1 MKFVSKL
8 NIIFDRTIN
17 VTAFLAG
24 ILLIFMMLSVSVAV
38 ASRYLLGRPIGW
50 VIETSEYILVY
61 ITFLVAAWVLRG
73 EGHVKMDI
81 VLNRLNPRTQSLIN
95 TITSAI
101 SIIVC
106 FIFTWFGA
114 KVSWH
119 FYQVGYFTTTLLELP
134 KFIFIAIIA
143 VGFFLLFIQFVRRT
157 YGYLRNW
164 RASLDKE
171 TKVVD

>member
-1 MKFVSKL
+1 MKLVRKL
-8 NIIFDRTIN
+8 TINFDRTIN
-17 VTAFLAG
+17 AMTFLAG

-38 ASRYLLGRPIGW
+38 ASRYFLGCPIGW
-50 VIETSEYILVY
+50 VLESSQYILLY

-81 VLNRLNPRTQSLIN
+81 ILNRLNPRAQSLIN

-101 SIIVC
+101 SVIVC
-106 FIFTWFGA
+106 FILTWFGV
-114 KVSWH
+114 KVTWH

-134 KFIFIAIIA
+134 KFIFIAVIA
-143 VGFFLLFIQFVRRT
+143 AGSFLLFIQFVRRT
-157 YGYLRNW
+157 YGYLRSW
-164 RASLDKE
+164 RISPDKE